1 MRLSRRLRRFG
12 SSHVLVALGVLGCGE
27 EPQPPA
33 AQDLPSVQ
41 SYSANSDSFAE
52 QSATV
57 TIDWSN
63 VPTLPSIEGMGEAM
77 RAVRH
82 LTSWYSGSKKV
93 IFLRFQPPASAVD
106 DSGNEIP
113 MSPAQWKAL
122 MQRVRS
128 APEQPMPMLSPSE
141 NMLDA
146 LGKLARYVYRIQ
158 VEQDRIRFT
167 CLGLFEDLYP
177 DQR

>member
-1 MRLSRRLRRFG
+1 MRTSRRLRRFG
-12 SSHVLVALGVLGCGE
+12 SPHLLLALGVWGCGE

-33 AQDLPSVQ
+33 AQGLTSGQ
-41 SYSANSDSFAE
+41 SYSADSDSSAE
-52 QSATV
+52 QPT
-57 TIDWSN
+57 TDPIDWSS
-63 VPTLPSIEGMGEAM
+63 VETLPSLAGMGEVM

-82 LTSWYSGSKKV
+82 LTYWYSGSKKV

-128 APEQPMPMLSPSE
+128 APEQPMPMLSPSVDSRDSFGQ
-141 NMLDA
+141 LP
-146 LGKLARYVYRIQ
+146 RYVYRIQ
-158 VEQDRIRFT
+158 LDQDRIRFT
-167 CLGLFEDLYP
+167 CVGLYEDLYP
-177 DQR
+177 ESR

>member
-1 MRLSRRLRRFG
+1 MKLSGRLQRLGRC
-12 SSHVLVALGVLGCGE
+12 HLLVALGVLGCGE
-27 EPQPPA
+27 ELQPPTT
-33 AQDLPSVQ
+33 DVQ
-41 SYSANSDSFAE
+41 PVDQPDVVNSDG
-52 QSATV
+52 SAQRSAPAS
-57 TIDWSN
+57 IDWSS
-63 VPTLPSIEGMGEAM
+63 VETLPGLAGMGEVV

-106 DSGNEIP
+106 DSGNEIS

-141 NMLDA
+141 NVLDS
-146 LGKLARYVYRIQ
+146 LGTLPRYVYRIQ
-158 VEQDRIRFT
+158 VDKDRIRFT
-167 CLGLFEDLYP
+167 CLGLYEDLYP
-177 DQR
+177 E